1 MKLTKNEQNIY
12 KNKIK
17 QNKIKQRDKKNFK
30 KLKIMNM
37 NCARYINEPVILAL

>member
-17 QNKIKQRDKKNFK
+17 QNKIKQRDKKK
-30 KLKIMNM
+30 KKKIEN
-37 NCARYINEPVILAL
+37 Y